1 MIPEPKRLLL
11 IRRDNIGDLV
21 CTTPLIGAIRDR
33 FPNAEI
39 SALVTRYTRDVL
51 ANNASV
57 DHVFDYTKSKH
68 LEPGE
73 SLIGNYVSQ
82 AKLLLDLRR
91 QSFDCCVLAAP
102 GYQTRAL
109 PIARWIAARNVVGFV
124 NPGEKHSAVISLPI
138 PWTPDANLTE
148 TEDVWRLAPAF
159 GIEGGP
165 GSLRVAPDP
174 SLRDMLNAK
183 IAPLRQ
189 LPGRIIGIHL
199 SARKPSQRWPASRFS
214 ELLRLLH
221 DRHKCRFILFWAPG
235 PESDPRHP
243 GDDEKAAVVISD
255 LRAIPFVA
263 LPTKHLRELIAGIS
277 LCDDF
282 ICADGGA
289 MHLAAA
295 LGKRLVCLFGK
306 SNAVRWRPW
315 SAEHRLLQMPSQ
327 EVMDIGIHSVADAY
341 SDLMSAAGLLH
352 H

>member
-21 CTTPLIGAIRDR
+21 CTTPLIDAIRNR

-51 ANNASV
+51 ANNDSV
-57 DHVFDYTKSKH
+57 DHVFHYTKSKH
-68 LEPGE
+68 LDPDE

-82 AKLLLDLRR
+82 AKLLFDLRR
-91 QSFDCCVLAAP
+91 RSFDCCVLAAP
-102 GYQTRAL
+102 GYQARAL
-109 PIARWIAARNVVGFV
+109 PIVRWIAASDVVGFV
-124 NPGEKHSAVISLPI
+124 NPGKKHSSVISFPV
-138 PWTPDANLTE
+138 PWIADAGLTE
-148 TEDVWRLAPAF
+148 TEDVWRLAPAL
-159 GIEGGP
+159 GIEGKP
-165 GSLRVAPDP
+165 RRLRVVPEP
-174 SLRDMLNAK
+174 QLRDMLSARTGP
-183 IAPLRQ
+183 IRDM
-189 LPGRIIGIHL
+189 PGRIVGIHL
-199 SARKPSQRWPASRFS
+199 SARKPSQRWPASNFS

-221 DRHKCRFILFWAPG
+221 DRHRCRFILFWAPG

-243 GDDEKAAVVISD
+243 GDDEKAAAVVGG
-255 LRAIPFVA
+255 LGAVPFVA
-263 LPTKHLRELIAGIS
+263 LRTKQLSELIAGIS

-306 SNAVRWRPW
+306 SNPVRWRPW

-327 EVMDIGIHSVADAY
+327 EVVDIDVRLVADAY
-341 SDLMSAAGLLH
+341 SDLISAARQFNF
-352 H
+352 